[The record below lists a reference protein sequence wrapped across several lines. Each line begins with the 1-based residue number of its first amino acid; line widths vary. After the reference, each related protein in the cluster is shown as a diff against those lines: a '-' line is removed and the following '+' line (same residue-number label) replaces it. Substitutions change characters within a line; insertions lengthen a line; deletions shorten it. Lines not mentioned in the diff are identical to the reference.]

1 MRKALRLAHF
11 DKNKKPKVLELGFD
25 EVVKNSKGYPEEGT
39 LLISIQSEN
48 SKAFFQLSTAEA
60 ALLKERLDY
69 VLALLSKQYIE
80 TEERTAKDR
89 LNQSKEKT
97 LDEEVEEDEKE

>member
-1 MRKALRLAHF
+1 
-11 DKNKKPKVLELGFD
+11 VLELGFD

-89 LNQSKEKT
+89 SNQSKEKT
-97 LDEEVEEDEKE
+97 LDEEVEEDEQ